1 MRLNNSIDSAKR
13 RLHQRSHHYSLR
25 HILISAAIF
34 CAGFWGQN
42 LPTLASPKFIAQTP
56 SPTDTPTDTPTNSN
70 SKDIDISPE
79 ILNSSPVL
87 RKWMN
92 GIPDVMSEIQ
102 TDPSFRTRIKF
113 GYAQYP
119 STAQSGGFYGAVDDL
134 FVGKSGLSVSA
145 NYDASSTGNRRTYGA
160 DAQYFLLPLGGY
172 FNVTPLVG
180 FRHLETDK
188 YSRDG
193 LNLGVKLILVPSRGG
208 GGDISLSQ
216 SFVGLGGANETG
228 LTTLS
233 VGYAF
238 TNNLRISTD
247 IQLQNAKENYDSRVG
262 VGIEWMP

>member
-13 RLHQRSHHYSLR
+13 RLHQRHHHHSLR
-25 HILISAAIF
+25 HILVSAAVF
-34 CAGFWGQN
+34 CLGFGGDN
-42 LPTLASPKFIAQTP
+42 LPSVASPKLIAQA
-56 SPTDTPTDTPTNSN
+56 DTPTSN
-70 SKDIDISPE
+70 PKGIDISPE

-87 RKWMN
+87 RKWIN
-92 GIPDVMSEIQ
+92 GIPDVISDIQ
-102 TDPSFRTRIKF
+102 NDPSFRTRIKF

-134 FVGKSGLSVSA
+134 FLGKSGLSVSA
-145 NYDASSTGNRRTYGA
+145 NYDASSTGNRRAYGA

-193 LNLGVKLILVPSRGG
+193 LSLGVKLMLIPSRGG
-208 GGDISLSQ
+208 GGDLSLSQ

-233 VGYAF
+233 VGYAL
-238 TNNLRISTD
+238 TNNFRVSTD

-262 VGIEWMP
+262 VGVEWMP

>member
-13 RLHQRSHHYSLR
+13 MLHQRHHHHSLR
-25 HILISAAIF
+25 QILVSAAVF
-34 CAGFWGQN
+34 CLGFWGHN
-42 LPTLASPKFIAQTP
+42 PPSVAQTP
-56 SPTDTPTDTPTNSN
+56 APTDNPTNN
-70 SKDIDISPE
+70 SKDIDIAPE

-87 RKWMN
+87 QKWMN
-92 GIPDVMSEIQ
+92 GIPDVMSDIQ
-102 TDPSFRTRIKF
+102 NDPSFRTRIKF

-193 LNLGVKLILVPSRGG
+193 LNLGVKLMLVPSRGG

-233 VGYAF
+233 VGYAL
-238 TNNLRISTD
+238 TNNFRISTD
-247 IQLQNAKENYDSRVG
+247 IQLQNAKENQDSRVG
-262 VGIEWMP
+262 FGVEWIP

>member
-1 MRLNNSIDSAKR
+1 MRLNNSIDSAQR
-13 RLHQRSHHYSLR
+13 RLHQRHHQSLR
-25 HILISAAIF
+25 QILVSAAVF
-34 CAGFWGQN
+34 WLGFWGHN
-42 LPTLASPKFIAQTP
+42 LPTVAQTP
-56 SPTDTPTDTPTNSN
+56 TPTENPTSN
-70 SKDIDISPE
+70 PKDIDIDPE

-87 RKWMN
+87 QKWMN
-92 GIPDVMSEIQ
+92 GIPDVMSDIQ
-102 TDPSFRTRIKF
+102 NDPSFRTRIKF

-180 FRHLETDK
+180 FRHLETNK

-193 LNLGVKLILVPSRGG
+193 LNLGVKLMLVPSRGG

-233 VGYAF
+233 VGYAL
-238 TNNLRISTD
+238 TNNFRISTD
-247 IQLQNAKENYDSRVG
+247 IQLQNAKENQDSRVG
-262 VGIEWMP
+262 FGVEWMP

>member
-1 MRLNNSIDSAKR
+1 MRLNNSIDPN
-13 RLHQRSHHYSLR
+13 HHHSLR
-25 HILISAAIF
+25 QVLVSAAVF
-34 CAGFWGQN
+34 WLGFWGHN
-42 LPTLASPKFIAQTP
+42 LPTVAQTP
-56 SPTDTPTDTPTNSN
+56 APTDTPTNN
-70 SKDIDISPE
+70 PKDIDISPE

-87 RKWMN
+87 QKWIN
-92 GIPDVMSEIQ
+92 GIPDVMSDIQ
-102 TDPSFRTRIKF
+102 NDPSFRTRIKF

-119 STAQSGGFYGAVDDL
+119 STGQSGGFYGGVDDL

-188 YSRDG
+188 YNRDG

-228 LTTLS
+228 LTSLS
-233 VGYAF
+233 VGYAL

-262 VGIEWMP
+262 FGVEWMP